1 MPVSLEYIGDV
12 LVGDGLAPNPQS
24 AGGITTD
31 LVITRRAKVKN
42 VDAASYV
49 RQIIG
54 ATGSGITKD
63 PYFDG
68 SGSPAKGTAYLVNQR
83 ITAKD
88 KADGTL
94 TLVFAMVPTTWSDY
108 EEIDYLFPAFTGLN
122 VAGLEGI
129 ASSRTTQLY
138 LPVTARVQHDYFF
151 TPDARTI
158 ARPALFQPVDVTN
171 LATNSL
177 STTTIPSNDTYEY
190 YCAAKQELVARVR
203 VRRWMGDIFERLTY
217 YVPAS

>member
-1 MPVSLEYIGDV
+1 MPISLEYIGDV
-12 LVGDGLAPNPQS
+12 LVGDGLAPNIQT
-24 AGGITTD
+24 AGGLTD
-31 LVITRRAKVKN
+31 LVITRRAKVRN

-54 ATGSGITKD
+54 AGSGAIKD

-68 SGSPAKGTAYLVNQR
+68 TGGKGTAYLVNQR

-88 KADGTL
+88 KADGAI

-108 EEIDYLFPAFTGLN
+108 EEIDYLFPAFIGLN

-129 ASSRTTQLY
+129 ASSRVNPLY
-138 LPVTARVQHDYFF
+138 VPVTARVQHDYFF
-151 TPDARTI
+151 TTNAQTGVP
-158 ARPALFQPVDVTN
+158 RPALFQPVDSNN
-171 LATNSL
+171 LATNTLTS
-177 STTTIPSNDTYEY
+177 STIPSNDTYEY
-190 YCAAKQELVARVR
+190 YCASKTELVARVR